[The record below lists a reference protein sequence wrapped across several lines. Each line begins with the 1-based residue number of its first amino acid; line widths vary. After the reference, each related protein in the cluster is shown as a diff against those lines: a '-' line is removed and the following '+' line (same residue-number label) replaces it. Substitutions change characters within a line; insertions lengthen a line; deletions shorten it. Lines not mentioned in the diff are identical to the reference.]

1 MKYQCEDLEE
11 LQQIKMLVKLK
22 YFYMSVPVIIDLV
35 FNDGSINY
43 PKIFLPVRKNSK
55 VSC

>member
-1 MKYQCEDLEE
+1 MKYQREDLEE

-43 PKIFLPVRKNSK
+43 P
-55 VSC
+55 